1 MSKWRY
7 NKKTHSIF
15 EGRKELCGFGSGY
28 DAIAEWFVAEH
39 NKSSAEIFRLRRE
52 LNEISIQL
60 NELYDKTC
68 NTTPPEIYASI
79 LGLHERL
86 DIALQ
91 DKPK

>member
-1 MSKWRY
+1 MNKWRY
-7 NKKTHSIF
+7 NKKTHAIF
-15 EGRKELCGFGSGY
+15 ESRKELCGFGSVY

-86 DIALQ
+86 DMALQ
-91 DKPK
+91 GQPQ